1 MICKKFLI
9 ISGMIWSCEFAA
21 PKNQSNQSQEG
32 SRWRATMKPSLP
44 WVLCSSSFFFGK
56 VTLWS
61 QLSIW
66 LGIKN
71 PWISC
76 SYDQA
81 AVKSRQVTRIVTSP
95 NNKRWVSRADPYQ
108 HTLLFTEDSQRLNR
122 WCSVETVNEA
132 QRQYGPGKELVDLSR
147 SRCLGCCLLPGLR
160 SCYPKRRE
168 MSPTSLPANFR
179 ISELWR
185 YDIL

>member
-1 MICKKFLI
+1 MIWEKFFI
-9 ISGMIWSCEFAA
+9 ISGMIFWSCEFPA

-44 WVLCSSSFFFGK
+44 WFFVCRHFFFGK

-71 PWISC
+71 PWISY

-108 HTLLFTEDSQRLNR
+108 HTLLPTEDPQRSNR
-122 WCSVETVNEA
+122 WCSLGNR
-132 QRQYGPGKELVDLSR
+132 QRGATTIRTGQRVGGPFSQP
-147 SRCLGCCLLPGLR
+147 LPWMAAR
-160 SCYPKRRE
+160 P
-168 MSPTSLPANFR
+168 
-179 ISELWR
+179 
-185 YDIL
+185 